1 MGAAPDTDFAR
12 FVERFLGEVPGGIA
26 GDAEMRRR
34 IGVPFMDT
42 TDDDIRLEDLSD
54 DQIEGWFSYVSWNLW
69 DFIANRSTEGESGL
83 IPRQQYETISF
94 VQMWDRYPELLR
106 RITEK
111 LGVDGVVELGRT
123 PHREL
128 GSKVAVI
135 RNYGAGVIPLLGRGI
150 TTKLGLERATD
161 RREDVET
168 IIQFGRRLAHGT
180 WGGGSQFVSGRAWHQ
195 PLLADDVVSR
205 LLADETRL
213 DDPELRK
220 LFRRFNSTTQLFTF
234 LLLYDNR
241 LGMSDT
247 GPYPL
252 GGAGTDSGFMIVRD
266 HFVHETAY
274 PWSDVAEGLPYCV
287 TEAMMFRPDLD
298 VEVEIND
305 IGTTFSKPA
314 DYLRHL
320 SGYAV
325 YARDTV
331 DTPADAVRLLEPD
344 EMSRILERTRAAMQ
358 QLYGRISELSREEK
372 IRNGVRVYTREMIM
386 PHAHAAGLWDE
397 FVDEG
402 FDELTDLTEAAWPTL
417 EGDEAAAVLAPVFL
431 LGEGFPP
438 LR

>member
-1 MGAAPDTDFAR
+1 MAAENDFAR

-42 TDDDIRLEDLSD
+42 TDEDVRLEDLSD

-106 RITEK
+106 RITAK
-111 LGVDGVVELGRT
+111 MGVDGVVEMGRT

-150 TTKLGLERATD
+150 TTRLGLEQAQD

-180 WGGGSQFVSGRAWHQ
+180 WGGGSQFVSGREWQQ
-195 PLLADDVVSR
+195 PLLAGDVVQR
-205 LLADETRL
+205 LLADETRV
-213 DDPELRK
+213 DDPELRT
-220 LFRRFNSTTQLFTF
+220 LFRHFNSTTQLFTF

-247 GPYPL
+247 GPYQLP
-252 GGAGTDSGFMIVRD
+252 GGGFMIVRD
-266 HFVHETAY
+266 HFVGETAY
-274 PWSDVAEGLPYCV
+274 PWSDVAADLPYCV
-287 TEAMMFRPDLD
+287 TEAMMFRPDAE
-298 VEVEIND
+298 VEIEIND

-320 SGYAV
+320 SGYAA

-344 EMSRILERTRAAMQ
+344 EMRSILERTRTAMQ
-358 QLYGRISELSREEK
+358 ELYGTIAGLSREEK

-397 FVDEG
+397 FVAEG
-402 FDELTDLTEAAWPTL
+402 FDELTDLTTAAWPTL

-438 LR
+438 VRRST